1 MKHSHSCN
9 SFSLIILGCISH
21 KFKLSC
27 PNLSFLY
34 HMEAISQGLFIKSCM
49 YSWDSHQCNNYLS
62 FRVDQSKLNKTLN
75 FILSDD
81 NTLCILNRE
90 SFFSRNRTMQF
101 LLWEKKPK
109 IKPFHGIFQH
119 YVTTPFLSKNL
130 WHFIKLQS

>member
-1 MKHSHSCN
+1 MFRYVTGRLHNERFTLLHFICLYH
-9 SFSLIILGCISH
+9 FTILGCFSH
-21 KFKLSC
+21 KCKRSC

-49 YSWDSHQCNNYLS
+49 YSWDGDQCNNYLS

-90 SFFSRNRTMQF
+90 SFFSRNRAMQF
-101 LLWEKKPK
+101 LLWEKSLK
-109 IKPFHGIFQH
+109 
-119 YVTTPFLSKNL
+119 SN
-130 WHFIKLQS
+130 HFMEYSNIM